1 MRPDHIRILVVACSL
16 SLVGACIVIGSIF
29 IGINIGREQTMRT
42 VTDTLRGSGS
52 LKELEKLKSVDDNR
66 RPSYSTQGTLVQHKE
81 HFIIIQD
88 KDGRLRSVQ
97 IVPDTKIKIGTS
109 PGGENDIGSG
119 ATIAVIGQP
128 MPDGGIRALVLQV
141 EK

>member
-1 MRPDHIRILVVACSL
+1 MRPNHIRILVVACSL
-16 SLVGACIVIGSIF
+16 SLVGGCIVIGSIF
-29 IGINIGREQTMRT
+29 IGINIGREQAMRT
-42 VTDTLRGSGS
+42 VSEALRENGS
-52 LKELEKLKSVDDNR
+52 LKELEKLKTTDDNR

-88 KDGRLRSVQ
+88 NDGRLRSVQ
-97 IVPDTKIKIGTS
+97 IIPDTKIKIGTAA
-109 PGGENDIGSG
+109 GTEQDIGTG

-141 EK
+141 EQ